1 MPDRERVGFI
11 GLGLMGRPM
20 ALNLLKAG
28 YPLVVH
34 SRSRGPVDAL
44 AAAGAEVGSGPAD
57 VARRCAVIV
66 TMVPD
71 SPDVEQV
78 LEGPGGVFEAVQP
91 GTILID
97 MSSIS
102 PVVARRLAAAAKER
116 GATMLDAPVSG
127 GEIGAIDGTLSIMVG
142 GEAAALEKVRPILNV
157 MGSPERVIHI
167 GESGAGQVCKVCNQ
181 MAIGGALAVV
191 SELMALAHRAGV
203 DPAKVRQ
210 ALLGGFAASRVLEVH
225 GQRMLDGNYKP
236 GFKASLYDKD
246 MGIALQTARAHN
258 VPVPVTAV
266 VAQLVNRLMAA
277 GQGDADYSA
286 LATVL
291 FDLAGVPWKAH

>member
-1 MPDRERVGFI
+1 MAERETVGFI

-34 SRSRGPVDAL
+34 SRSRGPVDEL
-44 AAAGAEVGSGPAD
+44 ARAGARVAASPAEVASEAT
-57 VARRCAVIV
+57 VVI

-71 SPDVEQV
+71 TPDVELV
-78 LEGPGGVFEAVQP
+78 LTGPRGVFEGVRP
-91 GTILID
+91 GSVLID

-102 PVVARRLAAAAKER
+102 PVAAKRLAGLAAER

-127 GEIGAIDGTLSIMVG
+127 GDIGAIQGTLSIMIG
-142 GEAAALEKVRPILNV
+142 GEAAAVERVRPIFEV
-157 MGSPERVIHI
+157 MGNPERVIHV
-167 GESGAGQVCKVCNQ
+167 GESGAGQICKVCNQ

-191 SELMALAHRAGV
+191 SELMVLAKKAGV
-203 DPAKVRQ
+203 DPWKVRE

-225 GQRMLDGNYKP
+225 GERILKENYKP
-236 GFKASLYDKD
+236 GFRAGLYNKD
-246 MGIALQTARAHN
+246 MGIALETARSHQ

-266 VAQLVNRLMAA
+266 VAQLVNSMVASGR
-277 GQGDADYSA
+277 GDDDYSG
-286 LATVL
+286 LARVL
-291 FDLAGVPWKAH
+291 FEMAGL